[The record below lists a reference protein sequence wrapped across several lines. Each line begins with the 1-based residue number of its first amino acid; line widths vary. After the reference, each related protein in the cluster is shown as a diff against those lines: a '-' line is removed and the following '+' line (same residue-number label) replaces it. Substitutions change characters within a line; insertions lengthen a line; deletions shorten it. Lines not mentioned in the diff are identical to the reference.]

1 MAMLDVPDF
10 IDEGLHVS
18 VNPVN
23 MKKIYLLL
31 KTTILLLLIVT
42 ESNAQNCGSLS
53 AACTPYE
60 SLCAATGSIKVHTS
74 GGSGSYIYRAD
85 GPVTTNFTST
95 DSITGLASGTYTVT
109 INDLNTGCSITK
121 TNVVVPGNYSDPRFT
136 LNTVDVSCDN
146 GFNGSISVASQEFGR
161 GPFLYTI
168 AAPSSFGVGTTSTTG
183 QFDNL
188 PAGNYSIRLT
198 DSCGGIQTRLAI
210 INNYRWWI
218 DLYLFNKFSCDSAKG
233 FIRIR
238 DSKGQN
244 SQVAPMPGF
253 RYGIVRAPG
262 DTLWS
267 NSAGFSFN
275 ATGIRNFTVVVKDKC
290 GIIKSGSGSLSF
302 SPSVSN
308 NVGLSNFTCSTFTA
322 AVRDL
327 RNFFGA
333 RFCLFDA
340 ADVQLTCNTT
350 GSFSDL
356 PYGNYCIKAYDSC
369 TDTTLLR
376 CFNALPPA
384 IGIDNRVRISNKTCA
399 TFTAAITGAVG
410 LTNPQYCLSDSAGNP
425 IRCNTTGVFDSLNYG
440 SYCIDVRDGCR
451 DTTLRR
457 CFQASKPRP
466 SLPGSISASYTTCT
480 NFGLGVA
487 GDSLFNPRYCLVNPS
502 TGQEVCNNNGVFDS
516 LAYGNYCLNVYDSC
530 YDTTI
535 TRCFSILTPVAN
547 NDLGTVI
554 SNRTCNA
561 FTVRVTTS
569 RIVTSDFCIYNA
581 SDSLIA
587 CNTTGIFDSLPNG
600 RYCIKTRATCPD
612 STYTNCFEV
621 SAPRPSID
629 NTVKISNRSCNTFAV
644 SASGFNN
651 LTNPVFCLIDSSNTE
666 LSCNGSGVFNNLNYG
681 SYCMRLR
688 DGCIDTTITRCFSAN
703 PFPVSVSASSRKSC
717 TLGFA
722 ELLVNAGGGIQPMT
736 VSVYN
741 SADSLVAS
749 ASYNGTALT
758 FGNLSGTN
766 GAELYKVVVRDVC
779 NNRDSTFIA
788 AVPSSFVHV
797 AGVALNCP
805 SSNWQNGSGSIKA
818 RVTTNMGNL
827 IVRIIKKN
835 GVAYN
840 PLVAPNQ
847 VSGNVYTFVNLG
859 PGTYILRYRVNNN
872 CGSTRYDTLTI
883 NPYRYPSLDR
893 SSAYQCDSSGF
904 NVSAVVSQGVPPFT
918 YEIIGSTP
926 SAPSIV
932 RPPQP
937 DPLFYINNGSNYS
950 LVRLRVLD
958 ACGNASLKDASIL
971 PLADNG
977 IMASYNCFQLGTTLR
992 IDSFYNSTYSWYKK
1006 TSLNAPDSIYLGSA
1020 SSYSIP
1026 SLMPADTGWYIAHVV
1041 VNNGC
1046 ITRRYLYNL
1055 NGSCTNYLP
1064 VVLNSFTGKYNG
1076 AYVGLTWKMSS
1087 DEGLRNIMI
1096 ERQGADQVFDHIGTV
1111 RPTTINAVLQTYTF
1125 TDRQPLPGQNQYRL
1139 KFIYSNGSVSYSD
1152 VIKVSEKRAVS
1163 GIRVYPNPA
1172 DRFLQVEFSGSP
1184 AHLYRVKILNMSGQ
1198 VLRETGFTPRQA
1210 LDRIQVDRTAPMPDG
1225 IYMVSVQDTE
1235 TGETTTEKV
1244 IFTRQAP

>member
-1 MAMLDVPDF
+1 
-10 IDEGLHVS
+10 
-18 VNPVN
+18 
-23 MKKIYLLL
+23 MKKIYPFL
-31 KTTILLLLIVT
+31 KTTIVLLLLT
-42 ESNAQNCGSLS
+42 AQSRAQNCGSLS
-53 AACTPYE
+53 ADCIPYE
-60 SLCAATGSIKVHTS
+60 SFCAATGSIKVHVT
-74 GGSGSYIYRAD
+74 GGSGSYIYRAE

-95 DSITGLASGTYTVT
+95 DSITGLASGIYTVT
-109 INDLNTGCSITK
+109 INDLNTLCSVTK
-121 TNVVVPGNYSDPRFT
+121 TNVVVPGNYNDPRFT

-146 GFNGSISVASQEFGR
+146 GNNGSISVASQEFGR
-161 GPFLYTI
+161 APFLYTI
-168 AAPSSFGVGTTSTTG
+168 AAPSTFGVGTTSATG
-183 QFDNL
+183 QFNNL

-198 DSCGGIQTRLAI
+198 DSCGGIQTRLAVV
-210 INNYRWWI
+210 NNYRWWI
-218 DLYLFNKFSCDSAKG
+218 DLYLFNKYSCDSAKG

-253 RYGIVRAPG
+253 RYGIVRAAG

-275 ATGIRNFTVVVKDKC
+275 AFGIRNFTVVVKDKC

-308 NVGLSNFTCSTFTA
+308 NVDLSNFTCSTFTA
-322 AVRDL
+322 AVRDM

-333 RFCLFDA
+333 RYCLYDA
-340 ADVQLTCNTT
+340 ADVQLSCNTT
-350 GSFSDL
+350 GSFTNL
-356 PYGNYCIKAYDSC
+356 PYGNYCIRAYDSC
-369 TDTTLLR
+369 TDTTLVR

-384 IGIDNRVRISNKTCA
+384 IRIDDLVGISNKTCA
-399 TFTAAITGAVG
+399 TFSAAIRGAVG
-410 LTNPQYCLSDSAGNP
+410 LTNPQYCLVDSAGNR
-425 IRCNTTGVFDSLNYG
+425 IGCNGTGVFDNLNYG
-440 SYCIDVRDGCR
+440 SYCIDVLDGCR
-451 DTTLRR
+451 DTTIRR

-466 SLPGSISASYTTCT
+466 SLSGSISASYTTCT
-480 NFGLGVA
+480 NFGLGVV
-487 GDSLFNPRYCLVNPS
+487 GDSLFKPRFCIVNPA
-502 TGQEVCNNNGVFDS
+502 TGQEICNNTGIFDS
-516 LAYGNYCLNVYDSC
+516 LAYGDYCLNVYDSC

-535 TRCFSILTPVAN
+535 TRCFSIISPVAS
-547 NDLGTVI
+547 NDLGTAV
-554 SNRTCNA
+554 SNQTCST
-561 FTVRVTTS
+561 FTVKINTIRLYS
-569 RIVTSDFCIYNA
+569 PSFCVYNTA
-581 SDSLIA
+581 DSLIA
-587 CNTTGIFDSLPNG
+587 CNTTGIFDNLPNG
-600 RYCIKTRATCPD
+600 RYCIKTRALCPD
-612 STYTNCFEV
+612 STYVNCFEV

-644 SASGFNN
+644 SASGFSN
-651 LTNPVFCLIDSSNTE
+651 LTNPVFCLLDNNNTE
-666 LSCNGSGVFNNLNYG
+666 LSCNSSGVFNNINYG

-688 DGCIDTTITRCFSAN
+688 DGCVDTTITRCFSAN
-703 PFPVSVSASSRKSC
+703 PFPVSVSVSSRKSC

-722 ELLVNAGGGIQPMT
+722 ELQVSAGGGILPMT

-741 SADSLVAS
+741 SADSMVAS
-749 ASYNGTALT
+749 ASYNGTNLL

-766 GAELYKVVVRDVC
+766 GAERYKVVVRDIC
-779 NNRDSTFIA
+779 NNKDSAFAT

-797 AGVALNCP
+797 AGVTLNCP

-827 IVRIIKKN
+827 TVRIIKKN
-835 GVAYN
+835 GVTYN
-840 PLVAPNQ
+840 PTLTPSQ
-847 VSGNVYTFVNLG
+847 VSGNIYSFNNLG
-859 PGTYILRYRVNNN
+859 PGTYVLRYRVNNN
-872 CGSTRYDTLTI
+872 CGSTLYDTVTI
-883 NPYRYPSLDR
+883 NPYRYPALDR

-904 NVSAVVSQGVPPFT
+904 NVSAVVSSGVPPFT

-932 RPPQP
+932 RAPQTS
-937 DPLFYINNGSNYS
+937 PLFYINNGSNYT

-992 IDSFYNSTYSWYKK
+992 IDSFYNSSYSWYKK
-1006 TSLNAPDSIYLGSA
+1006 TTLDAPDSIYLGSA

-1055 NGSCTNYLP
+1055 NGSCSNYLP
-1064 VVLNSFTGKYNG
+1064 VVLNSFSGKYNG
-1076 AYVGLTWKMSS
+1076 TYVGLYWKMSS
-1087 DEGLRNIMI
+1087 DEGLRNIII
-1096 ERQGADQVFDHIGTV
+1096 ERQDANQSFDAIGSV
-1111 RPTTINAVLQTYTF
+1111 RPSTTSAILQSYNF
-1125 TDRQPLPGQNQYRL
+1125 TDRLPLHGQNHYRL
-1139 KFIYSNGSVSYSD
+1139 KFVYSNGSVGYSD
-1152 VIKVSEKRAVS
+1152 VITVSEKRTVS

-1172 DRFLQVEFSGSP
+1172 NRFVQVEFSGSP
-1184 AHLYRVKILNMSGQ
+1184 AHLYRIKIMHMSGQ
-1198 VLRETGFTPRQA
+1198 MLRETTFTPRQG
-1210 LDRIQVDRTAPMPDG
+1210 LDRIQVDRTPQMPDG
-1225 IYMVSVQDTE
+1225 LYMVTVQDAE